1 MAATAGSD
9 IGKDFHWLAAID
21 DRGGPLVSRRVD
33 NDPESIEQAIGELLT
48 IQADHDGLTVGVDLM
63 GGIAGL
69 LTAMLLAAGLRCVH
83 MPGLAVNRAR
93 RGTREGENK
102 SDPRDAKVIA
112 EQVMLRDDSR
122 AIAVSEEATVD
133 LRLLVSHRTVLAKE
147 ITARISFV
155 VVSGEF
161 LRAKR
166 GGPDPSRASFSL
178 GSVLAMWAWCSAIA
192 SETWPR

>member
-69 LTAMLLAAGLRCVH
+69 LTAMLLAAGFRCVH
-83 MPGLAVNRAR
+83 VPGLAVNRAMPGPKAGSLLTRPR
-93 RGTREGENK
+93 RR
-102 SDPRDAKVIA
+102 
-112 EQVMLRDDSR
+112 
-122 AIAVSEEATVD
+122 
-133 LRLLVSHRTVLAKE
+133 
-147 ITARISFV
+147 
-155 VVSGEF
+155 
-161 LRAKR
+161 
-166 GGPDPSRASFSL
+166 
-178 GSVLAMWAWCSAIA
+178 
-192 SETWPR
+192 